1 MLGREDME
9 CDYNRSVC
17 CSATTAMDI
26 GGHAGPENSS
36 PGTPFYPVRLMNL
49 LPYYNNIIW
58 SYTVLAQRLV

>member
-17 CSATTAMDI
+17 CSATKAMDI

-36 PGTPFYPVRLMNL
+36 PETP
-49 LPYYNNIIW
+49 
-58 SYTVLAQRLV
+58 SC